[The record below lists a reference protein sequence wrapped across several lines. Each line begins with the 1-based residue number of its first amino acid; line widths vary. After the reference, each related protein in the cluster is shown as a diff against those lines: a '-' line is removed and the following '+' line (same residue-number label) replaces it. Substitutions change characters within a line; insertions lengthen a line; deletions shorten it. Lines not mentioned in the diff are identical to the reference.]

1 MPETFNL
8 SRFTEAQNPL
18 YPAILAE
25 LCAGQKRT
33 HWMWFVFPQLAGLG
47 LSPTS
52 RFYALSSLAEAQ
64 AYLADPILGPRLA
77 ECTQAV
83 LTHPTRTAEQIFG
96 PIDAAKFRSSL
107 TLFAEADPAAAHFP
121 AALKTFFA
129 NQPDEKTL
137 HLLHP

>member
-1 MPETFNL
+1 MPEPFNL

-18 YPAILAE
+18 YSTILAE
-25 LCAGQKRT
+25 LRAGHKRT

-47 LSPTS
+47 RSPTAQ
-52 RFYALSSLAEAQ
+52 FYALENLAEAQ
-64 AYLADPILGPRLA
+64 AYLADPTLGLRLA
-77 ECTQAV
+77 ECTAAV
-83 LTHPTRTAEQIFG
+83 LTHPTHTAEQIFG